1 MKNPENEKKKKAKRN
16 FWLWKSI
23 KLKLQTI
30 TCLNLQETLKDVY
43 SSSAKRFKAETY
55 SQTKIW
61 TNMSCYFSKT
71 KAMWKSI
78 LNHFIQEFG
87 HAEASG

>member
-1 MKNPENEKKKKAKRN
+1 
-16 FWLWKSI
+16 
-23 KLKLQTI
+23 
-30 TCLNLQETLKDVY
+30 
-43 SSSAKRFKAETY
+43 
-55 SQTKIW
+55 
-61 TNMSCYFSKT
+61 MSCYFSKT